1 MKKVKNALIK
11 TTALTVAS
19 LLAAASLTGCGDSKK
34 TASVNSDDMTATTE
48 AVAVTEDS
56 TESTTE
62 IIVTNGSIIETDG
75 QTATM
80 TDSPANASQGVQ
92 EALLTT
98 EDVKDEDLSNG
109 IYDIDLTQLSSTMVY
124 SEVYNMMV
132 YPDKYTGKYIN
143 MAGTFDMYEDSVSG
157 QRYYACI
164 IADALGCCAQGI
176 EFVVADESITYPEN
190 YPDVGAEVAVE
201 GTFEVYEESGFMYC
215 RLKDA
220 KMTF

>member
-1 MKKVKNALIK
+1 MKIASI
-11 TTALTVAS
+11 TVAS
-19 LLAAASLTGCGDSKK
+19 LLAAASLTGCGDSRK
-34 TASVNSDDMTATTE
+34 TASVNSDDITATTE

-109 IYDIDLTQLSSTMVY
+109 IYDIDLTQLSSTMN
-124 SEVYNMMV
+124 S
-132 YPDKYTGKYIN
+132 
-143 MAGTFDMYEDSVSG
+143 
-157 QRYYACI
+157 
-164 IADALGCCAQGI
+164 
-176 EFVVADESITYPEN
+176 
-190 YPDVGAEVAVE
+190 
-201 GTFEVYEESGFMYC
+201 
-215 RLKDA
+215 
-220 KMTF
+220 